1 MVGLAQMAAN
11 KKISG
16 IKKKK
21 KRWIGKKAKQIQK
34 KVKKAWISNKSSLG
48 EVQVEVVN
56 GAGNTSNRKSRS
68 IIPDV

>member
-21 KRWIGKKAKQIQK
+21 KVDWKKGKANTEE
-34 KVKKAWISNKSSLG
+34 SEKSM
-48 EVQVEVVN
+48 
-56 GAGNTSNRKSRS
+56 
-68 IIPDV
+68 D